1 VVCQRL
7 QDWQGEQLYDGIWA
21 NAVLLHLTKGECR
34 KFLGRVG
41 DCLAPEGIFYFS
53 LKCGIV
59 TGMDGEGR
67 YFANYS
73 PQEIRQLVQGSGLN
87 LLELWESG
95 DLLQRQG
102 FCWVNV
108 LAKK

>member
-1 VVCQRL
+1 M
-7 QDWQGEQLYDGIWA
+7 GIKPHISA
-21 NAVLLHLTKGECR
+21 MK
-34 KFLGRVG
+34 
-41 DCLAPEGIFYFS
+41 
-53 LKCGIV
+53 
-59 TGMDGEGR
+59 
-67 YFANYS
+67 NYS